1 MGGLRVGWV
10 VGRGGAELTWGMHAI
25 IISAQG
31 GPEVLEYVERPDPVP
46 GDGEVVVDVAASGV
60 NFIDIYHRS
69 GAYHL
74 SLPSPIGSEGAGVV
88 SAVGPGVRDVA
99 VGDTVGWV
107 GVLGSYAEKAVVPA
121 DRVVPV
127 PDGVSSEMAA
137 ASLLQGMTAHYLT
150 HSTYEVKK
158 GDQVLVHAG
167 AGGMGQLLIQLA
179 KLKGARVYSTVSTPE
194 KEKLAREAG
203 ADEVLRYDDFAEAL
217 RGRIDV
223 VYDGVGKATF
233 EGGLSALRPR
243 GLMALYGAASGPVPP
258 VDPQVL
264 NRSGSLFLTRPT
276 LVHYVAE
283 REELLRRAADLFGWI
298 ASGQVRINV
307 SHRYPLA
314 EAGKAQEDLEARRTT
329 GKLLLIP

>member
-1 MGGLRVGWV
+1 
-10 VGRGGAELTWGMHAI
+10 MHAI
-25 IISAQG
+25 IVSAPG

-46 GDGEVVVDVAASGV
+46 GEGEIVVDVAASGV

-69 GAYHL
+69 GAYPL
-74 SLPSPIGSEGAGVV
+74 DLPTPIGSEGAGTV
-88 SAVGPGVRDVA
+88 SAVGPGVQGVA
-99 VGDTVGWV
+99 VGDTVAWAN
-107 GVLGSYAEKAVVPA
+107 VLGSYAEKAVVPA
-121 DRVVPV
+121 DRAVPV
-127 PDGVSSEMAA
+127 PDGVPADVAA
-137 ASLLQGMTAHYLT
+137 AAMLQGMTAHYLT
-150 HSTYEVKK
+150 HSTHEVRE

-179 KLKGARVYSTVSTPE
+179 KFKGAKVYTTVSTDE

-203 ADEVLRYDDFAEAL
+203 ADEVLRYDDFAETL

-233 EGGLSALRPR
+233 DGGLEALRPR

-258 VDPQVL
+258 IDPQIL
-264 NRSGSLFLTRPT
+264 NRKGSLFLTRPT
-276 LVHYVAE
+276 LVHYIAE
-283 REELLRRAADLFGWI
+283 REELLRRASDLFGWI
-298 ASGQVRINV
+298 KSGQLTINI

-314 EAGKAQEDLEARRTT
+314 EAHQAHEDLAARRTT

>member
-1 MGGLRVGWV
+1 MR
-10 VGRGGAELTWGMHAI
+10 AI
-25 IISAQG
+25 IVSAQG

-69 GAYHL
+69 GAYPL
-74 SLPSPIGSEGAGVV
+74 DLPTSIGSEGAGTV
-88 SAVGPGVRDVA
+88 SAVGPGVEGVA
-99 VGDTVGWV
+99 VGDTVAWAS
-107 GVLGSYAEKAVVPA
+107 VLGSYAEKAVVPA
-121 DRVVPV
+121 DRLVPV
-127 PDGVSSEMAA
+127 PDSVPAELAA
-137 ASLLQGMTAHYLT
+137 AAMLQGMTAHYLT
-150 HSTYEVKK
+150 HSTYEVEA
-158 GDQVLVHAG
+158 GDRVLVHAG

-179 KLKGARVYSTVSTPE
+179 KLKGAKVYTTVSTDE

-203 ADEVLRYDDFAEAL
+203 ADEVLRYDDFAQAL
-217 RGRIDV
+217 RGTIDV

-233 EGGLSALRPR
+233 DGGLEALRPR

-258 VDPQVL
+258 LDPQVL
-264 NRSGSLFLTRPT
+264 NKQGSLFLTRPT

-283 REELLRRAADLFGWI
+283 RAELLQRAADLFGWI
-298 ASGQVRINV
+298 GAGQVRINV

-314 EAGKAQEDLEARRTT
+314 DARQAHEDLAGRRTT